1 MQAAPP
7 AAGMGL
13 GLGGTAEL
21 GDSSL
26 LDQLHDLHRRL
37 AAVRQD
43 SQRFSP
49 AARNLGPV
57 PMASDSNKIIVCSV
71 RRCVRMLKTSQDD
84 SWQYIPSDAG
94 FKSAIDY
101 LRARNTVEWVS
112 WPGAVVDESSQDG
125 VRRKLEADFGCRPV
139 FLPSD
144 TLDLFHNQF
153 CNVILWPLFHSLP
166 QRSDSRLLDNF
177 SDKYDAYCAANQKFL
192 EVSEHVLVAWSDPL
206 RGR

>member
-1 MQAAPP
+1 MKPP
-7 AAGMGL
+7 APVTTTAAAA
-13 GLGGTAEL
+13 AEL

-43 SQRFSP
+43 SQRFNP

-57 PMASDSNKIIVCSV
+57 PMASDTNKIIVCSV

-101 LRARNTVEWVS
+101 LRARNKVEWVS

-139 FLPSD
+139 FLTSE
-144 TLDLFHNQF
+144 TLDLFHNQVRRVLLSGLSISDG
-153 CNVILWPLFHSLP
+153 CNS
-166 QRSDSRLLDNF
+166 
-177 SDKYDAYCAANQKFL
+177 
-192 EVSEHVLVAWSDPL
+192 
-206 RGR
+206 